1 MQKPPKKTQK
11 SPHPFGHLPASYR
24 PAIGQLQKTE
34 DTFVTYRKAESQSNL
49 RRIYAEPTPNLHRI
63 YVEPT
68 SGTIGKVQDIFLL
81 RLFRNELFVTTFSQ

>member
-34 DTFVTYRKAESQSNL
+34 DAKCV
-49 RRIYAEPTPNLHRI
+49 
-63 YVEPT
+63 
-68 SGTIGKVQDIFLL
+68 
-81 RLFRNELFVTTFSQ
+81 LFVLPMNSQARLPLKEAGPNCFIG